1 MIRVTVHTE
10 QRSDVIPL
18 PLSWGQ
24 YRLVLTDFLHFA
36 PCKPPPRHRSS
47 TRLFTTVCGGSL
59 AGQTSGRRNMRSETT
74 SGASEGDAR
83 RPAAAVAVG
92 SPGGTTATSA
102 SNSSSIASRGSPT
115 PPQPPPQTV
124 DARLRFLVAA
134 DAPAAAALEAGFA
147 QFTAAGLRRQRDA
160 CFASVCGVYATA
172 MIISAAT
179 GTWQDADFAYLVPVG
194 VNFVLLALSRD
205 APAWV
210 CNHGTS
216 VAVAATL
223 LVFDIH
229 NDAAGACGTGRY
241 MFLTLYAAMPLACG
255 AMFMPPL
262 VVYGVVCLA
271 HAARAVVML
280 SPLGPLPVFVV
291 CAACF
296 LGTALVH
303 LQQWRAREL
312 FVRTRPELLRRMRSR
327 VRGDGRFCDNHAVHA
342 GRPANAPGGS

>member
-1 MIRVTVHTE
+1 
-10 QRSDVIPL
+10 
-18 PLSWGQ
+18 
-24 YRLVLTDFLHFA
+24 
-36 PCKPPPRHRSS
+36 
-47 TRLFTTVCGGSL
+47 
-59 AGQTSGRRNMRSETT
+59 MRSATT

-83 RPAAAVAVG
+83 RPAAAVRRSCGPLSCG

-102 SNSSSIASRGSPT
+102 SNSSSIAFRSSPP
-115 PPQPPPQTV
+115 PPQPPPPTV

-179 GTWQDADFAYLVPVG
+179 GAWQDADFAYLAPVG

-223 LVFDIH
+223 LVFDIR

-255 AMFMPPL
+255 ALLMPPL
-262 VVYGVVCLA
+262 LVYGVVCLA

-312 FVRTRPELLRRMRSR
+312 FVRTRPELLRRMQSR
-327 VRGDGRFCDNHAVHA
+327 VRGDGRLRQSHRACRSPSECSRRQLTASSARSVTSVRAGLLAACAHACS
-342 GRPANAPGGS
+342 GSPMCLTFDVI